1 MFSEATLDVAPA
13 GVTLQVGRR
22 SLGTWRSCYEAVSG
36 HSAGAC
42 RLAPYRPF
50 LDTARPCIGSASSR
64 CRCHG
69 ASLCLPKA
77 YPAYD
82 GTSNP
87 RVLVFECFRHQ
98 VVSCKRTLP

>member
-36 HSAGAC
+36 HSGGVPP
-42 RLAPYRPF
+42 RPLPPILGHGSPVHWLSKLAF
-50 LDTARPCIGSASSR
+50 
-64 CRCHG
+64 RCHG

-82 GTSNP
+82 GE
-87 RVLVFECFRHQ
+87 F
-98 VVSCKRTLP
+98 